1 MLWYAARRNIP
12 RLSVSSSPHNH
23 WRMPSLRGVVKGCF
37 YSTVGPWIQGSCYCA
52 AMFPPQF
59 LSHYRA
65 AFTTCLHGSQI
76 ASSLAPC
83 HHRQVEL
90 GWRMLLHHGTVL
102 EYNFYVESCNQLLHC
117 PYGRAALLE
126 GGIIWW
132 LAVDGLG
139 SLSESLVLDG
149 PSLDVLQHGHA
160 VKCGNDKQNWL
171 WDDTLLDQDRDI
183 ICGVHKVY
191 TSQFFLLRLS

>member
-1 MLWYAARRNIP
+1 MV
-12 RLSVSSSPHNH
+12 LSKAV
-23 WRMPSLRGVVKGCF
+23 
-37 YSTVGPWIQGSCYCA
+37 STVPWVLEFRDPATVLQCFRRQETTIPELA
-52 AMFPPQF
+52 QF
-59 LSHYRA
+59 LSHYGA
-65 AFTTCLHGSQI
+65 AFTTRLRGSQI
-76 ASSLAPC
+76 ASSLAPR

-90 GWRMLLHHGTVL
+90 GWRTPLHHGTVL
-102 EYNFYVESCNQLLHC
+102 EYNFYVESRNRLLHC

-126 GGIIWW
+126 GGIIWQ

-171 WDDTLLDQDRDI
+171 WDNALSDQDRDI
-183 ICGVHKVY
+183 ICGVYKVY